1 MTATLMYQE
10 AASSPQRVD
19 TQLRENATQ
28 MEEIGA
34 KLRALKP
41 VSGVTIAR
49 GSSDHAASY
58 FAYLCMSRMG
68 MPVASLPLSLTTL
81 FKAPWKVQ
89 NFLALAVSQSG
100 QSTDLIESVQALRKG
115 GAYTVSLINADA
127 SPLAE
132 VSEQAIPLHAGP
144 EKSVA
149 ATKSYITS
157 LTASAQ
163 LMASWLHD
171 TSLDA
176 ALRILPDTLER
187 AIKCDWQKGIDTLI
201 DQKRL
206 IVIGRGPSLAVA
218 QEAALKFKETC
229 GIQAEPFSGAEVKH
243 GPMALIEEG
252 YPVLIFAPPGPEQK
266 ELVALANDFRG
277 RKAKVLLAAD
287 STVASRDLDIIPAAD
302 FVLSPISVI
311 QSFYIMA
318 EALARARGLQPDT
331 PRFLKKVTITE

>member
-10 AASSPQRVD
+10 AASAPQCVD
-19 TQLRENATQ
+19 MQLRENAMQ
-28 MEEIGA
+28 MEEIGT
-34 KLRALKP
+34 KLRELKP
-41 VSGVTIAR
+41 VGGVTIAR

-58 FAYLCMSRMG
+58 FAYLCMSRIG
-68 MPVASLPLSLTTL
+68 LPVASLPMSLTTL
-81 FKAPWKVQ
+81 FNAPWQVER
-89 NFLALAVSQSG
+89 FLALAVSQSG
-100 QSTDLIESVQALRKG
+100 QSTDLIETVQALRKG
-115 GAYTVSLINADA
+115 GAYTVSLINAEGA
-127 SPLAE
+127 PLAK

-149 ATKSYITS
+149 ATKSFITS

-163 LMASWLHD
+163 LIASWLRD
-171 TSLDA
+171 TSLNA
-176 ALRILPDTLER
+176 ALRLLPDTLEN

-201 DQKRL
+201 NEKRL

-218 QEAALKFKETC
+218 QEAALKLKETC
-229 GIQAEPFSGAEVKH
+229 GMQAEPFSGAEVKH

-266 ELVALANDFRG
+266 ELIALAEDFRS
-277 RKAKVLLAAD
+277 RKAKVLLVAD
-287 STVASRDLDIIPAAD
+287 NTIASRDLTLVPAAD

-331 PRFLKKVTITE
+331 PQFLKKVTITQ